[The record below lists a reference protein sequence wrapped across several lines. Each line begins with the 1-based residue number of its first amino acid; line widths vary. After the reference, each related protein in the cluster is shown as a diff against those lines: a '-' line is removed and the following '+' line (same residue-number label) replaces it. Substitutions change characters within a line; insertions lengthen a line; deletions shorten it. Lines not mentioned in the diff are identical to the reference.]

1 MPLIPYA
8 EGKVPGTG
16 LSIAVSEYM
25 QGVSNPQMP
34 MEACA
39 DCGHTTCPKGCP
51 CSNPDCPGKVQEQE
65 ACPGCGHTTCPPDC
79 PCKAVD
85 CPGRANAR
93 MSGVAHEVTE
103 DEKDMARKMKA
114 KGHKYI
120 IILPKGKG
128 EPLYTKSFNA
138 AKEMAK
144 EYGKGTRAMDIDK
157 YLGEVTE
164 GTVVE
169 IDGDKITVW
178 KDKDNKSADEAKGTT
193 ASKYLQQKIDFGGE
207 MMPLGRAIKIMQKGG
222 ASQKLIDRWV
232 QGYFLGKKI
241 RGEAGPIRNAVTT
254 VQKLLKGSGVEE
266 ATKELNSGLAKWLE
280 MARAAKRVGNDKRAE
295 AIMLA
300 IEKVIADKDL
310 DERTVY
316 GWNET
321 FNGALAPGYN
331 RSEF

>member
-1 MPLIPYA
+1 VKGNLHEAVKQAHGVGLPLIPYA

-93 MSGVAHEVTE
+93 MSGTTPIGGMAHEV
-103 DEKDMARKMKA
+103 
-114 KGHKYI
+114 
-120 IILPKGKG
+120 
-128 EPLYTKSFNA
+128 S
-138 AKEMAK
+138 
-144 EYGKGTRAMDIDK
+144 
-157 YLGEVTE
+157 E